1 MGRTASDLKRSGWPV
16 KEIAAYQPWVALD
29 RYSKDEELKARKKQG
44 LEISLKVAG
53 MLKEKYG
60 ASHVVLFGSLAHSA
74 WFTPRSDIDLYSEGI
89 PVSAFFKAEA
99 DAQEISQGFKI
110 DLVDSGDC
118 PPEMIAKIKQDG
130 VEL

>member
-16 KEIAAYQPWVALD
+16 EEIAAYRPWIALD
-29 RYSKDEELKARKKQG
+29 RYSKDEDLKDRKKQA
-44 LEISLKVAG
+44 LEIGRKVAW

-60 ASHVVLFGSLAHSA
+60 AAHVFLFGSLAHSA
-74 WFTPRSDIDLYSEGI
+74 WFTPRSDIDIYSEGI
-89 PVSAFFKAEA
+89 AAIEFFKAEA
-99 DAQEISQGFKI
+99 DAQEIAQGFKV

-118 PPEMIAKIKQDG
+118 PPEMIAKIKQEG